1 LPGVFGEIHRIAP
14 RRDTWYITAAADQ
27 LNIIHPPPAHECL
40 STIAVP
46 MLDFIDTLATLPGTE
61 AVILIV
67 MLLGG
72 LLILIFTLIT
82 GVPPMP
88 TQRLVMP
95 VMFDMIPEGEKPQVV
110 YDLGCGWGRLAFAL
124 AARYPDARVIG
135 IELSPL
141 PWLFCKIRQVVQRRP
156 NLEIRYG
163 NFLRMPLGDAD
174 LIFCYLMIG
183 AMRRLSAKLTREAKD
198 GTLVIANSFALQDW
212 TPEDI
217 QIVHGAMSAWVYR
230 YRVASDG
237 SHHQVSREKP

>member
-1 LPGVFGEIHRIAP
+1 
-14 RRDTWYITAAADQ
+14 
-27 LNIIHPPPAHECL
+27 
-40 STIAVP
+40 
-46 MLDFIDTLATLPGTE
+46 MLDFIDTLATLSGTE

-95 VMFDMIPEGEKPQVV
+95 VMFEMVPENENPRTV

-124 AARYPDARVIG
+124 AARYPDAKVIG

-141 PWLFCKIRQVVQRRP
+141 PWLFCKSRQIIQRRP

-183 AMRRLSAKLTREAKD
+183 AMRRLSAKLNREAKG

-212 TPEDI
+212 APEDI
-217 QIVHGAMSAWVYR
+217 RIVHGAMSAWVYR
-230 YRVASDG
+230 YRVAGDG
-237 SHHQVSREKP
+237 SHHQVSRENP

>member
-1 LPGVFGEIHRIAP
+1 
-14 RRDTWYITAAADQ
+14 
-27 LNIIHPPPAHECL
+27 
-40 STIAVP
+40 

-61 AVILIV
+61 AVILVV

-72 LLILIFTLIT
+72 LSILIFTLIT

-95 VMFDMIPEGEKPQVV
+95 VMFEMIPEGQNPRVV

-124 AARYPDARVIG
+124 AARYPDAKVIG

-183 AMRRLSAKLTREAKD
+183 AMRRLSAKLSREA
-198 GTLVIANSFALQDW
+198 GGGAVVIANSFALHDW
-212 TPEDI
+212 APEEI
-217 QIVHGAMSAWVYR
+217 RIVHGAMSAWVYR
-230 YRVASDG
+230 YRVAKVG
-237 SHHQVSREKP
+237 SHHQVSSENP

>member
-1 LPGVFGEIHRIAP
+1 
-14 RRDTWYITAAADQ
+14 
-27 LNIIHPPPAHECL
+27 
-40 STIAVP
+40 
-46 MLDFIDTLATLPGTE
+46 MLDLLDNLAALPGTE
-61 AVILIV
+61 AVVLIV

-95 VMFDMIPEGEKPQVV
+95 VMFEMVPENENPRTV

-124 AARYPDARVIG
+124 AALYPDAKVIG

-141 PWLFCKIRQVVQRRP
+141 PWLFCKSRQIIQRRP

-183 AMRRLSAKLTREAKD
+183 AMRRLSAKLNREAKG

-212 TPEDI
+212 APEDI
-217 QIVHGAMSAWVYR
+217 RIVHGAMSAWVYR
-230 YRVASDG
+230 YRVAGDG
-237 SHHQVSREKP
+237 SHHQVSRENP

>member
-1 LPGVFGEIHRIAP
+1 MLEFINNLTALPG
-14 RRDTWYITAAADQ
+14 ADATV
-27 LNIIHPPPAHECL
+27 LII
-40 STIAVP
+40 
-46 MLDFIDTLATLPGTE
+46 
-61 AVILIV
+61 

-88 TQRLVMP
+88 THRLVVP
-95 VMFDMIPEGEKPQVV
+95 VMFEMVPEGETPTVA

-141 PWLFCKIRQVVQRRP
+141 PWLFCKLRHLVQPRP

-183 AMRRLSAKLTREAKD
+183 AMRRLSAKLNQEARD

-212 TPEDI
+212 VPEDI
-217 QIVHGAMSAWVYR
+217 RIVRGAMSAWIYR
-230 YRVASDG
+230 YRVAGDG
-237 SHHQVSREKP
+237 SHHHPSSEKP